1 MAEQI
6 NITLNAIDNTKK
18 ALTDLQ
24 NNLKGIDKETKTTS
38 ASFLTFRNVILGT
51 AGYALYQLTKQIA
64 DATSKFQ
71 DLRSNLIS
79 ATGSIQD
86 GSSAFNYLKKYAKE
100 SQFSVEELT
109 GAYLTLYQNGVTP
122 TEQTL
127 KTLVAVAGESSNK
140 IETLTHLV
148 NLFSKGSQDA
158 TIGVQALGVLL
169 KNNIPVYDILR
180 TKVGGSTDSIN
191 GLFGST
197 TTAQIALKALLEG
210 LTERATKASDRT
222 ENLSTRMGIF
232 NKTIQETLA
241 SFGETK
247 ALNYFFD
254 SLTQGLE
261 RNKPLLEFLGS
272 LLAGLIN
279 VIAFIL
285 STAQK
290 VMNEFFDIFVI
301 SITPIKNMAT
311 AIYDKLTPAFKW
323 ASETIDSLTKSWEKL
338 KAKFAIGMGAQN
350 LIKVENTPMEMFG
363 MGTLPEAKKPIDT
376 STTLDKTVRASQI
389 ELIKVLDT
397 FDKIA
402 QTIATGLAGGIK
414 DFSKAIAESIVL
426 GKKLQAS
433 FADIARNLLVKI
445 IAGLIEEQ
453 LIKGALIVLDQIAG
467 LLGLQKLY
475 LLREQ
480 TKELEKQAIL
490 KDRIDK
496 GVASPEEMAKKQ
508 LGNIFNELYN
518 KLKTSFD
525 DIFTSISDIFGS
537 ISDYSSQI
545 FSDIGSSLMDIL
557 GNLGSSVGDIFNSI
571 GGSLGDILGS
581 VGNMFGGGG
590 GGDGGFDMGT
600 LFDIGMMIFGAAE
613 GGALNAGQPYM
624 VGERGRELFIP
635 NQNGTMIPNHDLGTT
650 GSTSINFTIN
660 ATDVKGVQELLI
672 NNRATITNLVN
683 QALNARGKSN
693 LV

>member
-24 NNLKGIDKETKTTS
+24 NNLKGIDKETKITS

-169 KNNIPVYDILR
+169 KNNIAVYDILR
-180 TKVGGSTDSIN
+180 AKVGGSTDSIN

-222 ENLSTRMGIF
+222 DNLSTRMGIF

-290 VMNEFFDIFVI
+290 VMNEFFDIFII
-301 SITPIKNMAT
+301 SITPIKNMAS
-311 AIYDKLTPAFKW
+311 AIYDKLTPALKW
-323 ASETIDSLTKSWEKL
+323 ASEKIDNLTKSWEKL
-338 KAKFAIGMGAQN
+338 KAKFATGMGAQN
-350 LIKVENTPMEMFG
+350 LIKVENTPMEMLG
-363 MGTLPEAKKPIDT
+363 MGTLSEAKKPIDT

-490 KDRIDK
+490 KERIDK
-496 GVASPEEMAKKQ
+496 GIASPEEMAKKQ
-508 LGNIFNELYN
+508 LGNIFDELFN

-525 DIFTSISDIFGS
+525 DIFTSVSDIFGS

-557 GNLGSSVGDIFNSI
+557 GNLGSSIGDIFSSI

-581 VGNMFGGGG
+581 IGNMFGGGG
-590 GGDGGFDMGT
+590 GGGGFDMGT

-635 NQNGTMIPNHDLGTT
+635 NQSGTMIPNHDLGTT
-650 GSTSINFTIN
+650 GSTNINFTIN